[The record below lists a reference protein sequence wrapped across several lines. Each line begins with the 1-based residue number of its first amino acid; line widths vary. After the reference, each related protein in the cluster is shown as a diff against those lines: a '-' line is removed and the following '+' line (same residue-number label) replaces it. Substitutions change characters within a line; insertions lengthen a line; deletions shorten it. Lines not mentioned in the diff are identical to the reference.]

1 MMSNPN
7 YDRGT
12 SFVDHEY
19 HRFPSRR
26 YDNRK
31 RFTSFCESDIALFF
45 TYFTYAYITVVTK
58 VAPPIF
64 DEFEM
69 NLMGH
74 LIDSGNLTIL
84 APIGQGNCRV

>member
-1 MMSNPN
+1 MIVLSRMMSNPN

-12 SFVDHEY
+12 SLVDHE
-19 HRFPSRR
+19 SRR
-26 YDNRK
+26 YNRK

>member
-1 MMSNPN
+1 MMNNPN
-7 YDRGT
+7 YDHGT

-26 YDNRK
+26 YTRN
-31 RFTSFCESDIALFF
+31 RFTSFCESDITVF
-45 TYFTYAYITVVTK
+45 TYFTYAYVTIVTK

-74 LIDSGNLTIL
+74 IIDSDNLTIL
-84 APIGQGNCRV
+84 APIGQGDYMV